1 MTQGLLCMLH
11 YAHINIKL
19 QEGNMEEGGNFEI
32 LQHYQEIYERCI
44 TTTKVDDTPLTNISF
59 TPMILIPTLADT

>member
-1 MTQGLLCMLH
+1 
-11 YAHINIKL
+11 
-19 QEGNMEEGGNFEI
+19 MEEGGNFEI
-32 LQHYQEIYERCI
+32 LQHYQEIYEWRI